1 MYMYLLFLRHIG
13 MVCLPFKC
21 NSNFMTTLKSQS
33 NRDAITNGRVYYTC
47 IFSDKHSPVKLNNH
61 PSTPE
66 FINLQVCR

>member
-21 NSNFMTTLKSQS
+21 YSNFMTTLKSQS
-33 NRDAITNGRVYYTC
+33 NRDAFTNGRVYY